1 MKLLLVTWVDP
12 WVRSVSTV
20 HKYVAAGR
28 RQGHDIAIY
37 GEPNAHLPALPFT
50 TELDGVDLAVFV
62 MQVAA
67 DFPDMPYLARVLDG
81 IPRQRRL
88 VIDLWGR
95 FNDTIRLEHDF
106 NHLQK
111 MDGHAGWEW
120 EEAFQAVSD
129 TILQPTLAP
138 LRPNVGSFLFHGW
151 DPGSVAKPYRDAR
164 QAAAAWGGKAYGAA
178 YVGSNWQRWEQ
189 VRRFLEGYAPARERV
204 GPVCLAGWDW
214 SARPPW
220 AAAMGIMGIDT
231 DPTLL
236 ARLGVEAHDGVRFD
250 EVVGL
255 LGRARFAPVIHRPL
269 FRHLGFVTNR
279 TFETFYADSLPV
291 LMLPRDFVAAIY
303 GEAALTLVPGDSIA
317 AYLDDAL
324 SRPAVYW
331 DAVLQTRS
339 HLERHHSYAQRL
351 QQLEA
356 LAAGGAG
363 AGGAP

>member
-28 RQGHDIAIY
+28 RQGHDIAVY

-50 TELDGVDLAVFV
+50 SELDGVDLAVFV
-62 MQVAA
+62 MQVAP

-88 VIDLWGR
+88 LIDLWGR

-164 QAAAAWGGKAYGAA
+164 QAAAAWDAKAYGVA

-356 LAAGGAG
+356 IAAGGSRP
-363 AGGAP
+363 GGAP